1 MDQQH
6 KITTHFTKGL
16 IIGLVMVVIGIVF
29 QILNIYEQWVQY
41 VITALYAISI
51 IGSCYLFS
59 KEMDGNVRFGQI
71 FSHGFKTVAIVILIS
86 IASFIITSLIMPD
99 VKQKALDMAREQM
112 EKDPRMTES
121 TIKTAIEWTDKFYFV
136 VGIVGS
142 LFGLGLSGAIA
153 SLIGAAIS
161 KKTAAHQMPKS
172 L

>member
-16 IIGLVMVVIGIVF
+16 IIGLSLVVIGIVF
-29 QILNIYEQWVQY
+29 QILNIYEQWVQF
-41 VITALYAISI
+41 VITGVYALSI
-51 IGSCYLFS
+51 VGSCFMFS

-121 TIKTAIEWTDKFYFV
+121 TIKTALDWTDKFYFV

-161 KKTAAHQMPKS
+161 KKTPAHQMPKS